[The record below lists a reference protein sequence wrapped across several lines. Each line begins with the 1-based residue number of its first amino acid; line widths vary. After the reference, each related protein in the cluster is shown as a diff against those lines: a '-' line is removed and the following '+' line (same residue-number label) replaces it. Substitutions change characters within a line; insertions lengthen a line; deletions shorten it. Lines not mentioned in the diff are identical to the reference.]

1 MVYKVTLYFI
11 RLLYCDILSRN
22 CQRYRLLEFIDML
35 ASPSATTYQI
45 WIVSIEFFKW
55 YPRKH
60 GHGDTTVFQKL
71 GQDMAGIRLLINY

>member
-1 MVYKVTLYFI
+1 MLVFYVFNVFVHVSRRYVFNFSSHVIETSPSFCPWFI
-11 RLLYCDILSRN
+11 RLLCISLG
-22 CQRYRLLEFIDML
+22 CCIDML

-60 GHGDTTVFQKL
+60 GHGDNSF
-71 GQDMAGIRLLINY
+71 

>member
-1 MVYKVTLYFI
+1 
-11 RLLYCDILSRN
+11 
-22 CQRYRLLEFIDML
+22 ML